1 MPRVSPE
8 FIERL
13 YPTIRDRGRQL
24 LRLPLVLSLA
34 LVSLHGCS
42 SAGTMSGGSIEGFAE
57 TVVRAEER
65 NQVESATRVEFKWSL
80 TEPDL
85 RIGGQ
90 GVARIEPGRAR
101 LDLFLGNGLTVL
113 TAALIGDELRV
124 PQGGRLEVVPRPPLL
139 WAALG
144 VFRPGSASEFLGG
157 ESNGTKGVTLR
168 YRISEDEE
176 LLYGIEADRLTGV
189 VIVEDGHI
197 VHRMDLTLGEGELPE
212 VAVYRNMAAF
222 RELTVTVESVEQVAS
237 HPAEVWDVGN

>member
-8 FIERL
+8 FIEHL
-13 YPTIRDRGRQL
+13 FTTMHDRGRHL
-24 LRLPLVLSLA
+24 LRLPVVLSLA

-42 SAGTMSGGSIEGFAE
+42 SAGTMSGGSIEGLAE
-57 TVVRAEER
+57 TAARAEGR
-65 NQVESATRVEFKWSL
+65 NQVASATFVEFSWSL

-85 RIGGQ
+85 RIGGR
-90 GVARIEPGRAR
+90 GIARIEPGRAR

-144 VFRPGSASEFLGG
+144 VFRPGAAEFLGG
-157 ESNGTKGVTLR
+157 EANGTKGTTLR
-168 YRISEDEE
+168 YRMNEEEE
-176 LLYGIEADRLTGV
+176 LRYGIEGDRLTGV

-197 VHRMDLTLGEGELPE
+197 VHRMDLTLGEGDLPE

-222 RELTVTVESVEQVAS
+222 RELTVTVESVELVAS